1 MEGAIYVRTIG
12 LGNSSPLQGQKEGDL
27 FQALSCTSSEEV
39 SYLPSYS
46 VSMGKVRIAA
56 SDEVTLW
63 KKGFKNISPFKVG
76 DEVIVRQDSRLFST
90 QRANGKQTVDKVSKG
105 HMPIHTAE
113 GYCYHIEDL
122 ELFKHSTTELRTFQ
136 KGDRVI
142 VRKDSKFA
150 DQRQRYGMQIIKTVN
165 SGCSMPIETIKGV
178 LYNHVDLEFYKGSD
192 IQDKIASDSQ
202 FKVGDRV
209 IVRKDSKK
217 YSSQREFGVQIISNL
232 DTYNY
237 ISTDKGRIYKSSD
250 LEIYSDIS
258 ESPSSKTTGE
268 SPFKVGDEVIVRKG
282 GHHSA
287 QRELYG
293 KQVISFI
300 YSDKDKYQVETNKNS
315 YSYEHLELY
324 KDSGFEKKVH
334 RFKVGDRV
342 TIVETGSGVGPK
354 DKGKIVTITEIGE
367 YGSFSLGPGYK
378 ISPAL
383 GNTLSGDYNGFIG
396 EDAFEFYLGV
406 KETMSAAGVDK
417 KGRDTLLAE
426 ANERYPIGTK
436 VNCLVLNEPATTL
449 GNCRMGDFGC
459 IYAKVEGNET
469 KLYDFDSGNWARV
482 LTSTPKYLDRDGLA
496 AVDTFTYPL
505 HYSKRIA
512 IPNPCIE
519 ISKEKPE
526 GTGLFNVPR
535 I

>member
-27 FQALSCTSSEEV
+27 FQALSCTRSEEV

-46 VSMGKVRIAA
+46 VSMSKVRIAA

-342 TIVETGSGVGPK
+342 TIVKSGSGVGPK
-354 DKGKIVTITEIGE
+354 DEGKIVTITEIGE
-367 YGSFSLGPGYK
+367 YGSFSPESGYK

-383 GNTLSGDYNGFIG
+383 GNTLSGDYDGFIG
-396 EDAFEFYLGV
+396 EDSFEFYL
-406 KETMSAAGVDK
+406 ETISSA
-417 KGRDTLLAE
+417 
-426 ANERYPIGTK
+426 
-436 VNCLVLNEPATTL
+436 
-449 GNCRMGDFGC
+449 
-459 IYAKVEGNET
+459 
-469 KLYDFDSGNWARV
+469 
-482 LTSTPKYLDRDGLA
+482 PKYLAEDWRA
-496 AVDTFTYPL
+496 AVDTFTYPA

-512 IPNPCIE
+512 IPNPCKE